1 MSQSPRG
8 LVLLASDVVPTVQS
22 MLEHRFA
29 KLAAAATFVL
39 LVIGGTVNPT
49 GSSLACPEPTMVCH
63 GQLFPPMVGGVLYE
77 HGHRLAA
84 MSVGLLQIALT
95 LLLLAGVRPRKVG
108 VQLGIFQMVGVVL
121 LGFVFKA
128 GAITA
133 LPLSLAAGYFAA
145 LVIYAWRKK
154 LPGAALGLLLLDLV
168 IAQGTL
174 GALTVKFKL
183 PWYVSTAHLLLGM
196 SYFATLIYT
205 AFRTRPEPT
214 AMTLQRHD
222 ALRAELGTTRRW
234 IAIACGAV
242 FVQILLGALVRHLG
256 AAMVCLG
263 MPSCTRAGEWWPAAH
278 VQQLHMIHRG
288 FGCVVAV
295 VTTIAAVQVLR
306 HAKSWASLRVL
317 AMIAP
322 VLVAAQ
328 VALGV
333 LTVLTM
339 RAVPLA
345 VGHFAGAASLWALW
359 MSAWL
364 LTGSRTKAVALDDS
378 TVIAE
383 AA

>member
-1 MSQSPRG
+1 M
-8 LVLLASDVVPTVQS
+8 ASDVVPTVQS

-95 LLLLAGVRPRKVG
+95 LLLLAGVRPRRLG
-108 VQLGIFQMVGVVL
+108 IQLGILQMVGVVL

-145 LVIYAWRKK
+145 LVLYAWRKK

-214 AMTLQRHD
+214 AMALRRHD
-222 ALRAELGTTRRW
+222 AMRTELGTARRW

-263 MPSCTRAGEWWPAAH
+263 MPSCTRSGEWWPAAH

-322 VLVAAQ
+322 VLVLAQ

>member
-1 MSQSPRG
+1 
-8 LVLLASDVVPTVQS
+8 

-29 KLAAAATFVL
+29 KLAAGATFVL

-84 MSVGLLQIALT
+84 MTVGLLQIALT
-95 LLLLAGVRPRKVG
+95 MMLLLRARPRRLAFEL
-108 VQLGIFQMVGVVL
+108 LGAELLGVVA
-121 LGFVFKA
+121 LGFVFMS

-133 LPLSLAAGYFAA
+133 VPLLSAAAYFAL
-145 LVIYAWRKK
+145 LVVIAYRKK
-154 LPGAALGLLLLDLV
+154 LPEAALGLLLLDLV

-174 GALTVKFKL
+174 GALTVKYKL
-183 PWYVSTAHLLLGM
+183 PWYVSTCHLLLGM
-196 SYFATLIYT
+196 SYFATLIYA
-205 AFRTRPEPT
+205 AFRTRPAPS
-214 AMTLQRHD
+214 AMELTRHD
-222 ALRAELGTTRRW
+222 RAREELGSARKW
-234 IAIACGAV
+234 ITVACGFV

-256 AAMVCLG
+256 AALVCLG
-263 MPSCTRAGEWWPAAH
+263 MPQCTRAGTWWPAAH

-288 FGCVVAV
+288 FGCLTAI
-295 VTTIAAVQVLR
+295 VTTIAAIQVWR
-306 HAKSWASLRVL
+306 RSRSWPRLHLL
-317 AMIAP
+317 ATIAP

-328 VALGV
+328 IGLGV
-333 LTVLTM
+333 ATVLTL

-364 LTGSRTKAVALDDS
+364 MTRPRGRARDHHAELLTV
-378 TVIAE
+378 
-383 AA
+383 